1 MAGMIDLVVRG
12 EIDSD
17 SEGLY
22 AHLGGQ
28 PGVGAPTPGLFDVR
42 LATHIGAVRACQTS
56 RR

>member
-17 SEGLY
+17 SKASTRISAG
-22 AHLGGQ
+22 
-28 PGVGAPTPGLFDVR
+28 
-42 LATHIGAVRACQTS
+42 S